1 MSKSK
6 SGGLNKPKG
15 RRQGKLK
22 AVYKNQFLRTEKNK
36 TKKVVRHFK
45 SNPGDEQAES
55 YLSDKGYKTNTIT
68 LTSKGRKLKENKA
81 S

>member
-22 AVYKNQFLRTEKNK
+22 AVYKNQFLKTEKNK

-45 SNPGDEQAES
+45 SNPKDEVAEG
-55 YLSDKGYKTNTIT
+55 YLSAKGYKTDTIQRT
-68 LTSKGRKLKENKA
+68 AKGRKVEA
-81 S
+81 RS